1 MKFKNVLILI
11 FIFIIAGCSNSEV
24 KKNDPKEEN
33 YSIIR
38 GINAAENGKYNEAI
52 TEFEKAYAMNK
63 KNIITVKALGL
74 AYSKAGDL
82 QKGEAYFKE
91 ALVIDEFDTET
102 LYNYAILKYEEKKYG
117 ESLELLNKIKIQNVD
132 KKIIAAKGGIY
143 YKKGDYENCYREMS
157 KIISDEIVY
166 PQDFYAIYIDSIKK
180 SGRANLQY
188 EFIYKKYKE
197 NKGNIV
203 FVSMFKNYLDE
214 IGAYEE
220 SEKVVKE
227 YGEQKGYTTSI
238 LIMLA
243 ETAINSKKIESAKE
257 YIEQISEEENM
268 NVNVLGIKAAYYR
281 AAGMNSEAERYENI
295 LKNVRGSEK

>member
-1 MKFKNVLILI
+1 MNLKNIVVLI

-24 KKNDPKEEN
+24 KKSDPKEEN

-52 TEFEKAYAMNK
+52 TEFEKAYTINK
-63 KNIITVKALGL
+63 KNIITVRALGL

-82 QKGEAYFKE
+82 KKGEEYFKE

-102 LYNYAILKYEEKKYG
+102 LYNYAILKYEEKKYD
-117 ESLELLNKIKIQNVD
+117 EALQLLNKIKIQNID

-143 YKKGDYENCYREMS
+143 YKKGDYENCYKEIS
-157 KIISDEIVY
+157 KIIGDNIVY
-166 PQDFYAIYIDSIKK
+166 PQEFYIIYIDSMKN

-197 NKGNIV
+197 NKENII
-203 FVSMFKNYLDE
+203 FVTIFKNYLDE

-227 YGEQKGYTTSI
+227 YGEQNGYSTQI

-243 ETAINSKKIESAKE
+243 ETAIKSKKIDIAKE
-257 YIEQISEEENM
+257 YIDRISQEENM
-268 NVNVLGIKAAYYR
+268 NINVLKIKAAYYS
-281 AAGMNSEAERYENI
+281 AAGMKTEAERYENI
-295 LKNVRGSEK
+295 LKNMRGIEK